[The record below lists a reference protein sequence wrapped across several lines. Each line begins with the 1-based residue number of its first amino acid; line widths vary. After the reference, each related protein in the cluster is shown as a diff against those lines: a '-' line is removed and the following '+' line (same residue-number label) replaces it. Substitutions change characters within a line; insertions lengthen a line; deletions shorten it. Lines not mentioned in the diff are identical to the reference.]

1 VNVNA
6 HGEPTRVRLREIE
19 ASVSNGYEAE
29 YRELGWSKAL
39 HSQLRD
45 LHFLL
50 TFFREA
56 DTEQPPAPSSDARE
70 LVEQWKDEWKLE
82 PEMEHW
88 YHRVEESLI
97 ARITTHANQRYRE
110 GLEDAA
116 TAVANEAV
124 DADSSKH
131 ESDYAYNR
139 ALEHAA
145 EAIHAL
151 KT

>member
-70 LVEQWKDEWKLE
+70 LVEQWATDHDNDFIISEAHVDILAE
-82 PEMEHW
+82 
-88 YHRVEESLI
+88 
-97 ARITTHANQRYRE
+97 AITTHANQRYRE

-131 ESDYAYNR
+131 ESGYAYNR